1 MIERGTILV
10 DTEGEK
16 VGQVNGLAVMG
27 IGDYMFGKPSRITAS
42 VGVGKEGIIDIE
54 RQAEMGGPTHTKGIH
69 ILTGFLTN
77 RYAKKH
83 PLSVTARLTF
93 EQSYS
98 GVDGDSAS
106 STETYTMMSALS
118 GVPIKQCLAVTGS
131 VNQKGG
137 VQAIGGVNQKIEGF
151 YELCKFRGLD
161 GSHGVVIPE
170 SNVKNLMLKEEVVDA
185 IKEGKFHI
193 YPVKTIDEGIE
204 VLTGVPAGE
213 LREDGAYPADTI
225 NYLVQRKLDELAE
238 ISKEYLR

>member
-1 MIERGTILV
+1 
-10 DTEGEK
+10 
-16 VGQVNGLAVMG
+16 
-27 IGDYMFGKPSRITAS
+27 
-42 VGVGKEGIIDIE
+42 
-54 RQAEMGGPTHTKGIH
+54 MGGPTHTKGVH

-118 GVPIKQCLAVTGS
+118 GVPIKQSLAVTGS
-131 VNQKGG
+131 VNQKGD
-137 VQAIGGVNQKIEGF
+137 VQAIGGVNEKIEGF

-185 IKEGKFHI
+185 IKEGRFHI

-213 LREDGAYPADTI
+213 LSDEGVYPEGTI
-225 NYLVQRKLDELAE
+225 NGLVQRRLDELAKV
-238 ISKEYLR
+238 SKEYLR